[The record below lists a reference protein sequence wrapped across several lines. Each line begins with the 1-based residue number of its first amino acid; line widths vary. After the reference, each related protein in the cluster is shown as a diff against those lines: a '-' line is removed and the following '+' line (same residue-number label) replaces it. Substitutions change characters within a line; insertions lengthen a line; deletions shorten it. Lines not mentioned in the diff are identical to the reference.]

1 MPHVPPAAR
10 TLDPPAAVDRN
21 QPLFNSPIKWVRG
34 PVTHWDPR
42 RTHES
47 RAVPHEPPGGF
58 PFLDLAAARAL
69 CLDPTC
75 SSSSFCSVWDRCG
88 GVVEKVPP
96 KKKKRKTDAAA
107 GQKKGNTRGWW
118 QRKEK
123 QPAPARGQG
132 CGGARPREENFG
144 DFASRWPILRPTGA
158 LRVLPARTVFDM
170 FGYASTSILSLHPY
184 SLKLTGS
191 ACKQCI

>member
-1 MPHVPPAAR
+1 MLSRAATCYVVHAIVPRYLTGLRKPKVPHVPPAAR
-10 TLDPPAAVDRN
+10 TLDQPAAVDGN

-69 CLDPTC
+69 CLDPTY
-75 SSSSFCSVWDRCG
+75 SSSSFCSVRDRCG

-96 KKKKRKTDAAA
+96 KKKTKFLL
-107 GQKKGNTRGWW
+107 TRNGTLRCDWGIWW
-118 QRKEK
+118 R
-123 QPAPARGQG
+123 AMVVND
-132 CGGARPREENFG
+132 GG
-144 DFASRWPILRPTGA
+144 
-158 LRVLPARTVFDM
+158 
-170 FGYASTSILSLHPY
+170 
-184 SLKLTGS
+184 
-191 ACKQCI
+191 